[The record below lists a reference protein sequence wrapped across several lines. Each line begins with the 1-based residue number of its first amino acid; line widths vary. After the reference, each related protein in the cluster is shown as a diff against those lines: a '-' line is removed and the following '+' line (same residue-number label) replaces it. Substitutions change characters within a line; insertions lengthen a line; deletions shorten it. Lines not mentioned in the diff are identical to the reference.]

1 MIRINL
7 LPVLEKRKKAA
18 SRAQLYIF
26 VSILAVEVLFL
37 FIWYQKTSS
46 DLTEVEDKLKD
57 LVKKTENLEKVK
69 KAWEEWEKEK
79 VELQKQI
86 KIFEDLKSEQLGPP
100 SMFQFLSYVLSPHD
114 EEEEKNLEEIK
125 SLELAGWNLKW
136 NPSRVWVKKFKEID
150 GVVTIEGDAL
160 DHEDVAE
167 FYRRLETGGY
177 FVEVE
182 PGLQMQKFDKTLDLK
197 YIEFKGTA
205 ILSYN
210 VDAEKSETE
219 PGAPPQ

>member
-7 LPVLEKRKKAA
+7 LPILEKRKKAA

-26 VSILAVEVLFL
+26 ASIFAFEVLFL

-46 DLTEVEDKLKD
+46 DLTEIEDKLKD
-57 LVKKTENLEKVK
+57 LVQKTENLGKVK

-79 VELQKQI
+79 AELQKQV
-86 KIFEDLKSEQLGPP
+86 KIFEDLKSEQIGPP
-100 SMFQFLSYVLSPHD
+100 NMFQFLSYVLTPHN
-114 EEEEKNLEEIK
+114 EEDEKNLDEIK
-125 SLELAGWNLKW
+125 SLELSGWNLKW
-136 NPSRVWVKKFKEID
+136 NPSRVWVKRFKEID
-150 GVVTIEGDAL
+150 GVVTIEGEAL

-177 FVEVE
+177 FNEVE
-182 PGLQMQKFDKTLDLK
+182 PGLQVQKVDKTLDLK

-205 ILSYN
+205 ILNYK
-210 VDAEKSETE
+210 VDDEKGETE
-219 PGAPPQ
+219 AGVSPQ